1 MSLLLRAS
9 EQLRPMLRSPVYCLG
24 IDPAL
29 RVRVLDELTPGD
41 CGGVTQ
47 VQGFH
52 SQSRAF
58 HFQGSS
64 REVKASAGV
73 SERIVHK
80 LRGKREFTV
89 LATLRQE
96 HLNSGVILSI
106 HHSEQREMMM
116 MNPKAEIRPTEN
128 VCSRNGNVRI

>member
-1 MSLLLRAS
+1 MERMQWLLFPLSGHRARAS
-9 EQLRPMLRSPVYCLG
+9 RAAG
-24 IDPAL
+24 AAAAAAL
-29 RVRVLDELTPGD
+29 TGHLPP
-41 CGGVTQ
+41 
-47 VQGFH
+47 
-52 SQSRAF
+52 
-58 HFQGSS
+58 GSS

-106 HHSEQREMMM
+106 HHSEQR
-116 MNPKAEIRPTEN
+116 RQ
-128 VCSRNGNVRI
+128 